1 MTWNKQN
8 TILIYVIDLIFEKH
22 FFQPVV
28 DQKHSEHSWKKRKKN
43 EQNHLKHF
51 LLEWTLFFYGFG
63 IILIPNSYTPTNHL
77 ILLNIFQSLFF
88 FLLSFGLTSV
98 RKHQMK
104 MQILAQQLSISFT
117 FFFRYQN
124 YIQEMIKNKFV
135 FCLFPCVDCIQF
147 FFFGFIFDFLL
158 GVYIYHHKHF
168 IDFSTIWKSILVY
181 LFDCWLIC
189 LSSFLLLVFFL
200 LLWITWI
207 SLYYARNIERDLTA
221 TLEISISAVNKQFNC
236 EQKKKITVFGLVPDK
251 CVTSNAREY

>member
-1 MTWNKQN
+1 MDA
-8 TILIYVIDLIFEKH
+8 I
-22 FFQPVV
+22 
-28 DQKHSEHSWKKRKKN
+28 
-43 EQNHLKHF
+43 
-51 LLEWTLFFYGFG
+51 FYGFG

-147 FFFGFIFDFLL
+147 FFFLVL
-158 GVYIYHHKHF
+158 Y
-168 IDFSTIWKSILVY
+168 SILY
-181 LFDCWLIC
+181 LIFYSVCIFITTNTLLTSVQFENQYQFIC
-189 LSSFLLLVFFL
+189 LIVDLFVFRLFCFSFFFFFFESL
-200 LLWITWI
+200 E
-207 SLYYARNIERDLTA
+207 SLYIM
-221 TLEISISAVNKQFNC
+221 LEISREISQQHLKSQYRLSTNNSIVNK
-236 EQKKKITVFGLVPDK
+236 KKKSPYSVSYPISV
-251 CVTSNAREY
+251 